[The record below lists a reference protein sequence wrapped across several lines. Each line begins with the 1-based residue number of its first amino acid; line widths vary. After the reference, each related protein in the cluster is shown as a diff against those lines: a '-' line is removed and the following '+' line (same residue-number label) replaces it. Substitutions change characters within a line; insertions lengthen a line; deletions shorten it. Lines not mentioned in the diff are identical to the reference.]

1 LEASITKTKGLTSNS
16 LKLIAIAA
24 MLIDHI
30 AWGFLPFGSVLAQVM
45 HIIGRITAP
54 IMFFFIAEGYYRTRN
69 IKKYAIR
76 LGIFALISYL
86 PYVIFQAHSWPPDA
100 RYWGDLNVIYTL
112 FLSLLALWAWDKIEN
127 EALRILTVVGLCILS
142 IPGDWTFFGV
152 LYTLAFGIHHGDFKE
167 QAKWFSIITIIM
179 VILASIADTA
189 NHFVF
194 YKDFFQ
200 LGVLLAL
207 PLLSMYNGERG
218 GGKYGK
224 WIFYIFYPA
233 HLLIL
238 AVLAILIK

>member
-1 LEASITKTKGLTSNS
+1 MTKSKGLTSNS

-30 AWGFLPFGSVLAQVM
+30 AWGFVPFGSLLAQIM
-45 HIIGRITAP
+45 HVIGRITAP
-54 IMFFFIAEGYYRTRN
+54 TMCFFIAEGYYHTHN
-69 IKKYAIR
+69 VKKYALR

-86 PYVIFQAHSWPPDA
+86 PFVFFESHSWPPTQ
-100 RYWGDLNVIYTL
+100 WSLLNVIYTL

-127 EALRILTVVGLCILS
+127 KLFSTLIIIGLCILS
-142 IPGDWTFFGV
+142 MPGDWTFFAI
-152 LYTLAFGIHHGDFKE
+152 LYTLAFGIHRGDFKE
-167 QAKWFSIITIIM
+167 QARWFSIISILM
-179 VILASIADTA
+179 VLLASVFDVT
-189 NHFVF
+189 NHYAF

-207 PLLSMYNGERG
+207 PLLSLYNGERG
-218 GGKYGK
+218 GGKYSK
-224 WIFYIFYPA
+224 WTFYIFYPT